1 MECRSPSGLKGVK
14 VIAVIAVA
22 ALILTGCSSTKL
34 AYQYVDWGIVWWV
47 DDYIPMTDEQET
59 QLGKD
64 ILALRDWHCSTELPR
79 YSEWLSELKR
89 DVRSGNLGRSTVFYH
104 QEQLFSFLS
113 PLADRAK
120 PAVTRLL
127 SSLSDGQVREL
138 ADNMAESQAELED
151 EFLAEDP
158 KQTRQAR
165 AERTME
171 RVERWLGSLNDT
183 QTGIVKQWSDNRGR
197 QTEIWLEGRQN
208 WQQAFLGALEQRKA
222 EGFAGK
228 IDYLIDN
235 NDQVRGPTYQQMM
248 TESRDSIAGLMT
260 DLLKEA
266 DQPQLDHLL
275 DQAATLRGDFITL
288 TCVGEDAESTL
299 ADLRSSGSH
308 RPH

>member
-1 MECRSPSGLKGVK
+1 MKPRTRKGLSGIRTAVLLTVTLFL
-14 VIAVIAVA
+14 IA
-22 ALILTGCSSTKL
+22 GCSSTKL
-34 AYQYVDWGIVWWV
+34 AYQYADWGIVWWV

-59 QLGKD
+59 RLEQD

-79 YSEWLSELKR
+79 YSQWLAELKR
-89 DVRSGNLGRSTVFYH
+89 DVRSGNLERATVSYH
-104 QEQLFSFLS
+104 QEQLISFLS

-120 PAVTRLL
+120 PAATRLL
-127 SSLSDGQVREL
+127 SSLSDKQVREL
-138 ADNMAESQAELED
+138 ADNMAESQAELEE

-165 AERTME
+165 AERTIE
-171 RVERWLGSLNDT
+171 RVERWLGSLNDS
-183 QTGIVKQWSDNRGR
+183 QTKVVEQWSDNRGR

-235 NDQVRGPTYQQMM
+235 NDQVRGPRYQQMM
-248 TESRDSIAGLMT
+248 TDSRDSIAGLMT
-260 DLLKEA
+260 DLLKQA

-288 TCVGEDAESTL
+288 TCTGEDAVKPTS
-299 ADLRSSGSH
+299 
-308 RPH
+308 